1 VRLFARLSIR
11 YERARPRSSW
21 QALKCASVPAPSAAR
36 LSDER
41 FERPSTMVVGDT
53 AILVAL
59 VVDEVERDGKQQ
71 IHRLRLTQT

>member
-1 VRLFARLSIR
+1 MCLG
-11 YERARPRSSW
+11 
-21 QALKCASVPAPSAAR
+21 ASTEICLV

-41 FERPSTMVVGDT
+41 FERPSTIVVGDT